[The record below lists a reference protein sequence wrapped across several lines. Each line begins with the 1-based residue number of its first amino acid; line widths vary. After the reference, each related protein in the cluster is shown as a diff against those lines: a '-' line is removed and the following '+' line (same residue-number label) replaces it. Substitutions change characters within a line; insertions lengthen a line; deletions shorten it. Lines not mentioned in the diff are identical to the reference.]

1 MRRGILLTGALIA
14 AALGAPAGASADVNT
29 VFGGIAC
36 TPRDGVRFCEG
47 SNATRVRTFD
57 QVPLDVNVAVPATG
71 DGPFP
76 LVVFLHGYGGS
87 KKDFTDKLK
96 SYAARGYAALAYTA
110 RGFNGSCGTPQNRND
125 AVCLTRG
132 WLRLADSRYEVRDT
146 QYLAGLLADEGLI
159 QPQKIG
165 VTGVSYGGGQSVQLA
180 VLRDRIRD
188 TDGSYKPWL
197 SPIKKLPM
205 RIAASAPVIPWT
217 DLAYS
222 LAPNGRTLDY
232 AVTGP
237 TTNLQ
242 PIGVLKSSYVA
253 GLYALGQATG
263 FYAPAGV
270 DKDADLTT
278 WFARVNAGE
287 PYDGDPVAEDIIDEL
302 SSNHSGYYLDMDREP
317 SPTLISNGFTDDLFP
332 VDEAVR
338 YANKVASLYPGATV
352 AQLHFDYGHARGQ
365 NKEADTTR
373 LANAQAAWFDR
384 HLLGKDIATVQGV
397 EALTQ
402 TCPKSE
408 PSGGPFNGPNW
419 LDLSPGEVRF
429 FDPAAATV
437 LSGQRNPAVDQ
448 AVDPIAG
455 RGACATTS
463 AADQPG
469 TATYRLPKP
478 AGDGYTLLGSP
489 TVIADLTVT
498 GANAALTA
506 RLWDVG
512 PGGDQQTLVARQV
525 YRPDASGR
533 QVFQLHPNGW
543 RFAPGHTPKLELI
556 GTDSPYSR
564 APNGEYTVAVSALE
578 LRLPVAD
585 KPGSSP
591 DVQAPKAAA
600 LPAGA
605 TAAAGVATVPV
616 GSTRPS
622 GAGSGAGARGRARVR
637 VFAHGALRKGRYR
650 MRVRGRI
657 ARGGAS
663 TSRARDCRGKITI
676 AIRSANRLVVRRQ
689 ARVRRDCGFGRRVV
703 VGRSKVPK
711 SQRRRGSRARIRAVA
726 RFGGNQVLR
735 TSRSATRVRLHKRR

>member
-29 VFGGIAC
+29 VFGKIAC
-36 TPRDGVRFCEG
+36 VPQDGVRFCEG

-57 QVPLDVNVAVPATG
+57 QVPLDVNVAVPSTR

-87 KKDFTDKLK
+87 KNDFTDELK

-146 QYLAGLLADEGLI
+146 QYLAGLLADEGLV

-180 VLRDRIRD
+180 VLRDRIRKP
-188 TDGSYKPWL
+188 DGSYEPWL
-197 SPIKKLPM
+197 SPAKKLPM
-205 RIAASAPVIPWT
+205 RIAAAAPVIPWT
-217 DLAYS
+217 DLVYS
-222 LAPNGRTLDY
+222 LVPNGRTLDY
-232 AVTGP
+232 AVAGP
-237 TTNLQ
+237 TTDLD
-242 PIGVLKSSYVA
+242 PIGVLKTSFVA

-263 FYAPAGV
+263 FYAPPGA
-270 DKDADLTT
+270 DADADLTK
-278 WFARVNAGE
+278 WYARVNAGE
-287 PYDGDPVAEDIIDEL
+287 PYDDAVAKDIIDEL

-338 YANKVASLYPGATV
+338 YANKVASLHPNATL
-352 AQLHFDYGHARGQ
+352 AQLHFDFGHARGQ
-365 NKEADTTR
+365 NKTADTER
-373 LANAQAAWFDR
+373 LATAQEAWFDR
-384 HLLGKDIATVQGV
+384 HLRGQDVATIQGV
-397 EALTQ
+397 EAFTQ
-402 TCPKSE
+402 TCPKAE
-408 PSGGPFNGPNW
+408 PSGGPFNASNW

-429 FDPAAATV
+429 FAPAAATV
-437 LSGQRNPAVDQ
+437 LSGQRNPAVDR

-455 RGACATTS
+455 GGACATTS

-478 AGDGYTLLGSP
+478 AGGGYTLLGSP
-489 TVIADLTVT
+489 TVIADLAVT
-498 GANAALTA
+498 GTNAALTA

-564 APNGEYTVAVSALE
+564 PPNGEYTVAVSALE

-591 DVQAPKAAA
+591 DVQTPKAAA
-600 LPAGA
+600 LPAGSVA
-605 TAAAGVATVPV
+605 VAGVGTVPV
-616 GSTRPS
+616 GSTRPT
-622 GAGSGAGARGRARVR
+622 GAGPGVGARGRSRVR
-637 VFAHGALRKGRYR
+637 VFARGALRKGRYR
-650 MRVRGRI
+650 MRVHGRI

-663 TSRARDCRGKITI
+663 TSRARDCDGKVTI
-676 AIRSANRLVVRRQ
+676 AIRAANRRVVRRQ
-689 ARVRRDCGFGRRVV
+689 ARVRRNCSFGRRVV
-703 VGRSKVPK
+703 VRRAKLPK
-711 SQRRRGSRARIRAVA
+711 SQRRKGSRARIRAVA
-726 RFGGNQVLR
+726 RFRGNDALR
-735 TSRSATRVRLHKRR
+735 TSRSATRVRLRKRR